1 MKTMNIIDT
10 REKTIE
16 RANSFLNNLKSD
28 DKIYLIGTNK
38 YGLSLS
44 KFLNDRNLNIKGF
57 INDFSSE
64 LEYSE
69 YKLYKSDS
77 IKSSDIVINCVVEGR
92 TIDVNKHIQSLNIRS
107 TCDYFAIQLANKYD
121 LLEINYLDDTSSIF
135 EKINDYLEI
144 YNLLNDE
151 QSKLEF
157 EAINNFRLNRDIHYL
172 KDFKFK
178 PNEQY
183 FEEFIN
189 TSRIFSFVDGGS
201 FDGAT
206 TEEFMKKQPL
216 YANAYVFEP
225 SLNSFNLLKNK
236 FIGNSKIELFNKGLW
251 NIETTLF
258 FNSSLGNASKIEQ
271 DGEEKIETMKLDNI
285 IDNKID
291 FIKLD
296 IEGAEIEA
304 LDGAVNTIKKNKP
317 TIAVCV
323 YHNQSD
329 FISIPKKLISIH
341 PDYKILLRHYTQ
353 GVCETVM
360 YFIP

>member
-28 DKIYLIGTNK
+28 NKIYLIGTNK
-38 YGLSLS
+38 YGLSLAN
-44 KFLNDRNLNIKGF
+44 FLNNRNLKIKGF
-57 INDFSSE
+57 INDFSSQV
-64 LEYSE
+64 EYSE
-69 YKLYKSDS
+69 YNLFKSVS
-77 IKSSDIVINCVVEGR
+77 IKSTDIIINCVVEGR
-92 TIDVNKHIQSLNIRS
+92 TIDVNNHIKLLNVKS
-107 TCDYFAIQLANKYD
+107 TCDYFALQLANKND
-121 LLEINYLDDTSSIF
+121 LLEIDFLDNTQSILDNQ
-135 EKINDYLEI
+135 IDYLEI
-144 YNLLNDE
+144 YNLFYDE

-157 EAINNFRLNRDIHYL
+157 EAINNFRLNRDIKYL
-172 KDFKFK
+172 RDFKFRLE
-178 PNEQY
+178 EQY
-183 FEEFIN
+183 FEEFIDFN
-189 TSRIFSFVDGGS
+189 KLYSFVDGGS

-216 YANAYVFEP
+216 YSNVYVFEP

-251 NIETTLF
+251 NIETTLY
-258 FNSSLGNASKIEQ
+258 FNSSLGSASKIEIN
-271 DGEEKIETMKLDNI
+271 GKEKIETMIFDSI

-296 IEGAEIEA
+296 IEGAEMEAIEGA
-304 LDGAVNTIKKNKP
+304 LNTIKKNKP
-317 TIAVCV
+317 TMAVCV

-329 FISIPKKLISIH
+329 FISIPKTLKAIH

-353 GVCETVM
+353 GVFETVM
-360 YFIP
+360 YFI

>member
-1 MKTMNIIDT
+1 MNIIDT

-16 RANSFLNNLKSD
+16 RANFFLNNLKSD
-28 DKIYLIGTNK
+28 DSIYLIGANK

-44 KFLNDRNLNIKGF
+44 KFLFKRSLTVTGF
-57 INDFSSE
+57 IDDSKSE
-64 LEYSE
+64 LEYSG
-69 YKLYKSDS
+69 YSIHKSDF
-77 IKSSDIVINCVVEGR
+77 IKSSDIIINCVVEGR
-92 TIDVNKHIQSLNIRS
+92 TIDVNNHIKSLNIKS
-107 TCDYFAIQLANKYD
+107 TCDYFALQLANKNNLPEID
-121 LLEINYLDDTSSIF
+121 FLDNTQSILENQI
-135 EKINDYLEI
+135 DYLEI
-144 YNLLNDE
+144 YSLMFDE

-172 KDFKFK
+172 KDFKFRLA
-178 PNEQY
+178 EQY
-183 FEEFIN
+183 FEEFIDF
-189 TSRIFSFVDGGS
+189 SKLYSFVDGGS

-206 TEEFMKKQPL
+206 TEEFMKKQQF
-216 YANAYVFEP
+216 YANVYVFEP

-251 NIETTLF
+251 NIETTLY
-258 FNSSLGNASKIEQ
+258 FNSSLGSASKIEQ
-271 DGEEKIETMKLDNI
+271 NGEEKIETMILDSI

-304 LDGAVNTIKKNKP
+304 IDGAVNTIKKNKP

-323 YHNQSD
+323 YHKQSD
-329 FISIPKKLISIH
+329 FISIPKALKAIQ
-341 PDYKILLRHYTQ
+341 PDYKIFLRHYTQ
-353 GVCETVM
+353 GVFETVM